1 MEEKWW
7 KQSQSGINFSR
18 KSKSV
23 EHNYPLKRATRGK
36 NFKIILNLGI
46 KGNWRCPEC
55 LIHCCCC
62 YCCCCYFYYESM
74 GKISSAFSARHNG
87 KESSCLMLPMPTE
100 YRNRPSYFRT
110 TVILYIFCTS
120 CAGVHGV
127 VVGFCHHCHC
137 HRHWVYVCSAGE
149 FVDSD
154 AVAVDI
160 IMFISQ
166 VPPFSV
172 LLFLI
177 SFFSRLVVRRSFC
190 LFVFVSFE
198 FEFEKIKVQSWTVF
212 DVCWCFASIRSCFIF
227 CRLACFLST
236 TRFFCCRFHS
246 ILIIVL
252 FLYFSTF
259 YHFANMYI

>member
-62 YCCCCYFYYESM
+62 YCCCCYFYHESM

-110 TVILYIFCTS
+110 TVILYIYS
-120 CAGVHGV
+120 
-127 VVGFCHHCHC
+127 
-137 HRHWVYVCSAGE
+137 
-149 FVDSD
+149 
-154 AVAVDI
+154 
-160 IMFISQ
+160 
-166 VPPFSV
+166 
-172 LLFLI
+172 
-177 SFFSRLVVRRSFC
+177 VRRVLECMVSSSVFATIAIAIEFM
-190 LFVFVSFE
+190 FVPLENSLTLTL
-198 FEFEKIKVQSWTVF
+198 S
-212 DVCWCFASIRSCFIF
+212 
-227 CRLACFLST
+227 LST
-236 TRFFCCRFHS
+236 
-246 ILIIVL
+246 
-252 FLYFSTF
+252 
-259 YHFANMYI
+259 